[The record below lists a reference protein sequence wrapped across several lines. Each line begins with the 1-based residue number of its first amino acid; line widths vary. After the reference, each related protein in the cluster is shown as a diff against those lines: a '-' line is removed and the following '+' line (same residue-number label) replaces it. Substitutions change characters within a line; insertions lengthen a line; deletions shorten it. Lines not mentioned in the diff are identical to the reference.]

1 MNRKFALTLTAFLL
15 SSLCVAPLHAADGLY
30 IGAGIG
36 QAGIKDNINTENFDA
51 DDAAYKG
58 FIGWRFNVVPA
69 FDVAIEGAYTDFGK
83 PSQIVGTQR
92 VERSLTGP
100 SIAGL
105 AIVSL
110 GPIDLYG
117 KLGAINWSM
126 DTTVGGSTS
135 TRDGTDGFYGLGLG
149 FYIWKLGFRAEYE
162 RFEIKDVDRVDLFS
176 LSALFQF

>member
-1 MNRKFALTLTAFLL
+1 MNRKLATAFATSLL
-15 SSLCVAPLHAADGLY
+15 ACFFIPQLHAADGLY

-36 QAGIKDNINTENFDA
+36 QAGIKDNVNTANFDS
-51 DDAAYKG
+51 DDAAYKA
-58 FIGWRFNVVPA
+58 FIGWRFNVIPA
-69 FDVAIEGAYTDFGK
+69 FDLAIEGAYTDFGK

-92 VERSLTGP
+92 VETKLTGP

-105 AIVSL
+105 AILAL

-117 KLGAINWSM
+117 KLGAINWSA
-126 DTTVGGSTS
+126 DTTIGNSTS
-135 TRDGTDGFYGLGLG
+135 SRDGTDGFYGLGLG

-162 RFEIKDVDRVDLFS
+162 RFQIKDVDRVDLFS